1 MLQNLSYG
9 IALQRLLVYSGR
21 IILLFSVICR
31 KDGMGRYML
40 MFVMSFGSPSNKD
53 LVWRGK
59 GNVKVMLKLFPR
71 V

>member
-9 IALQRLLVYSGR
+9 IELQHLLVYSGR
-21 IILLFSVICR
+21 IILLFRVICR
-31 KDGMGRYML
+31 KDGMGYML
-40 MFVMSFGSPSNKD
+40 MFVMSFGSCSDNN